1 MSPIVCQ
8 VSDTLHYQ
16 SVVFNLS
23 HPTLLKQKAHLY
35 DLLPSHADVT
45 RLAFALLAGF
55 LLGSLFIISN
65 LVRKVK
71 NQLTLP
77 ISLLTLKVAEE
88 VHRGFIRVVK
98 AFDAVT
104 KAGPLGLGDLDA
116 LIIDALRSAQ
126 LRDPE
131 HGCADHPG

>member
-16 SVVFNLS
+16 SFVLS
-23 HPTLLKQKAHLY
+23 FSHKAAL
-35 DLLPSHADVT
+35 DAKFKSLSSHADVT
-45 RLAFALLAGF
+45 SLAFALQAGF
-55 LLGSLFIISN
+55 LLSSLFVVGN

-98 AFDAVT
+98 AFDAVS

-116 LIIDALRSAQ
+116 LIVEALRSAQ
-126 LRDPE
+126 LRDPK
-131 HGCADHPG
+131 HGCADNPG

>member
-1 MSPIVCQ
+1 M
-8 VSDTLHYQ
+8 L
-16 SVVFNLS
+16 N
-23 HPTLLKQKAHLY
+23 
-35 DLLPSHADVT
+35 
-45 RLAFALLAGF
+45 
-55 LLGSLFIISN
+55 SLFIVGN
-65 LVRKVK
+65 LVCKVK

-77 ISLLTLKVAEE
+77 ISLLTLKVTEE

-116 LIIDALRSAQ
+116 LIVEALRSAQ

-131 HGCADHPG
+131 HGCADHPS